1 MSPKLSPRAG
11 AWGPEVGEL
20 TEQIIWGVG
29 EQGLGGRR
37 RCCEMLVGSWRGSAA
52 RLKELVLVSE
62 PLMLHVKGFRGLDGK
77 YVAQQA

>member
-1 MSPKLSPRAG
+1 
-11 AWGPEVGEL
+11 
-20 TEQIIWGVG
+20 
-29 EQGLGGRR
+29 
-37 RCCEMLVGSWRGSAA
+37 MLVGSWRGSAA